1 MPAAKAFPI
10 SKGAPPAGMNFP
22 NLLAAVADPAAA
34 SAADQ
39 DAPAAQVAAV
49 IDDGFTPEQRRKN
62 ELEVD
67 GSFKK
72 YLMMK
77 RMKMPL
83 AVIRKKIRDDGGSF
97 KPSDIDLFA
106 DSSEILEANQMLI

>member
-1 MPAAKAFPI
+1 
-10 SKGAPPAGMNFP
+10 
-22 NLLAAVADPAAA
+22 
-34 SAADQ
+34 
-39 DAPAAQVAAV
+39 
-49 IDDGFTPEQRRKN
+49 
-62 ELEVD
+62 LEVD

-83 AVIRKKIRDDGGSF
+83 AVIRKKIRDDGGAF

-106 DSSEILEANQMLI
+106 DSSEISEANQMLI

>member
-1 MPAAKAFPI
+1 
-10 SKGAPPAGMNFP
+10 
-22 NLLAAVADPAAA
+22 V
-34 SAADQ
+34 
-39 DAPAAQVAAV
+39 V

-62 ELEVD
+62 DLEVD
-67 GSFKK
+67 ASFKK

-106 DSSEILEANQMLI
+106 DEFEIKEANQMLI